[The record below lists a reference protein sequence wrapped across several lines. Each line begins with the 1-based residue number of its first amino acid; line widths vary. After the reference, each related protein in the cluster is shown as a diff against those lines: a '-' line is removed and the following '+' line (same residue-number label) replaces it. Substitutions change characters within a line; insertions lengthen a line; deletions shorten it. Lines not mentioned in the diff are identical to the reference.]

1 MTRPLD
7 TDELAARVA
16 REQQA
21 AAVAKCE
28 RSRQAHL
35 SLAQQYRQK
44 LALVD
49 AVQTSF
55 RISFG

>member
-1 MTRPLD
+1 MASVFES
-7 TDELAARVA
+7 DELARRVA
-16 REQQA
+16 REEQA
-21 AAVAKCE
+21 AAEAKCE

-35 SLAQQYRQK
+35 SLAHQYQQK

-49 AVQTSF
+49 AVQTSI